1 MADSH
6 AIAGA
11 QPGACSPSHTV
22 ASGPGPTS
30 GGVSDSDRRS
40 GRLTVDHRLA
50 ARLLRLSSGRRRVT
64 PIAGDRQLTVSRP
77 AGRAVI
83 ADVIRAGGA
92 RARCRG
98 APDRRRLPVYSPPA
112 SGRAAAALLGREEA
126 RGLTGPWMS
135 LLHAGPPAA
144 SPRHYCARAR
154 GRAELGPVGR
164 SSMTPLCPGPPPG
177 RTRPSRPLHLASTV
191 PGPAAGRTRPSR
203 PLHPAS
209 TVSGPAAGPDPAR
222 AVHHTGRRAD
232 PGRLPPP
239 SWQSPQPSDAFRPAG
254 AGY

>member
-1 MADSH
+1 M
-6 AIAGA
+6 IAGA
-11 QPGACSPSHTV
+11 QPGACSPSHTA
-22 ASGPGPTS
+22 ASGPGPTP

-50 ARLLRLSSGRRRVT
+50 ARLLRLSPGRRRVT

-92 RARCRG
+92 RAWRRG
-98 APDRRRLPVYSPPA
+98 DPVRRRLPVYSPPA

-135 LLHAGPPAA
+135 LLHAGPPARRLLLLVPTVPGPA
-144 SPRHYCARAR
+144 AGPSSGQSAAPPRLHCARAR
-154 GRAELGPVGR
+154 RRAEPGPAGL
-164 SSMTPLCPGPPPG
+164 STSLPLCTGSPTT
-177 RTRPSRPLHLASTV
+177 RTRPSRPLLLALTV
-191 PGPAAGRTRPSR
+191 LGPTAGT
-203 PLHPAS
+203 
-209 TVSGPAAGPDPAR
+209 DPAR
-222 AVHHTGRRAD
+222 AVHHSGRRAG
-232 PGRLPPP
+232 PGRASPPTG
-239 SWQSPQPSDAFRPAG
+239 QPLRPMDALSSAG